1 MKLTAASGT
10 GQTGTSLAAN
20 TSGSDAACEDM
31 SARKAAVRAA
41 ALARRAALDP
51 HARIEGSLALVAH
64 VDALGFPQGA
74 IVSGFWPI
82 RDEIDPRP
90 LMDALR
96 ARGHALC
103 LPAIVDNELVFRRLT
118 RETVLVRAGFGT
130 VEPPADAEEL
140 VPECLL
146 VPLAA
151 FDLRGARIGYGR
163 GYYDRAI
170 ARITRALGH
179 RPATVGLAFSAQ
191 RADAVP
197 EEAHDQR
204 LDRILTEAGLM
215 EFKDRE

>member
-1 MKLTAASGT
+1 MTAASDT
-10 GQTGTSLAAN
+10 GQTGTSRKGHTEDGGAARDVLQ
-20 TSGSDAACEDM
+20 S
-31 SARKAAVRAA
+31 RKAAVRAA

-51 HARIEGSLALVAH
+51 QVRIEGGLALVAH
-64 VDALGFPQGA
+64 VDALDFHQGA

-96 ARGHALC
+96 ARGHSLC
-103 LPAIVDNELVFRRLT
+103 LPAIVEGELVFRRLT

-130 VEPPADAEEL
+130 AEPPSDADEL
-140 VPECLL
+140 IPDCML

-170 ARITRALGH
+170 ARIARQLGQP
-179 RPATVGLAFSAQ
+179 PATVGLAFSAQ
-191 RADAVP
+191 GADAVP

-215 EFKDRE
+215 EFKEHE

>member
-1 MKLTAASGT
+1 MTAASDT
-10 GQTGTSLAAN
+10 GQAN
-20 TSGSDAACEDM
+20 QPRTERSEDRER
-31 SARKAAVRAA
+31 AVLQAKKATVRAE

-51 HARIEGSLALVAH
+51 QTRIEAGLALAEN
-64 VDALGFPQGA
+64 VDALAFPPGCV
-74 IVSGFWPI
+74 VSGFWPI
-82 RDEIDPRP
+82 RDEVDPRP

-130 VEPPADAEEL
+130 AEPPADAEEL
-140 VPECLL
+140 VPDCML

-170 ARITRALGH
+170 ARISRQLGH

-191 RADAVP
+191 RAEAVP

-204 LDRILTEAGLM
+204 LDRILTEAGLL
-215 EFKDRE
+215 EFKEHE

>member
-1 MKLTAASGT
+1 MVLKMNCVCTCLTFQLVT
-10 GQTGTSLAAN
+10 PL
-20 TSGSDAACEDM
+20 
-31 SARKAAVRAA
+31 R
-41 ALARRAALDP
+41 LLD
-51 HARIEGSLALVAH
+51 
-64 VDALGFPQGA
+64 
-74 IVSGFWPI
+74 
-82 RDEIDPRP
+82 
-90 LMDALR
+90 
-96 ARGHALC
+96 C
-103 LPAIVDNELVFRRLT
+103 LPDLPIIFLVFRRLT

-170 ARITRALGH
+170 ARITRALGR
-179 RPATVGLAFSAQ
+179 RPATVGLAFTAQ

>member
-1 MKLTAASGT
+1 MEHTEDGGAARQVLQS
-10 GQTGTSLAAN
+10 
-20 TSGSDAACEDM
+20 
-31 SARKAAVRAA
+31 RKAAVRSA

-51 HARIEGSLALVAH
+51 QVRIEGSLALVAH
-64 VDALGFPQGA
+64 VDALDFPQSA
-74 IVSGFWPI
+74 TVSGFWPI

-103 LPAIVDNELVFRRLT
+103 LPAIVDDELVFRRLT

-130 VEPPADAEEL
+130 VEPPAEAEEL

-151 FDLRGARIGYGR
+151 FDMRGARIGYGR

-170 ARITRALGH
+170 ARISRQLGR
-179 RPATVGLAFSAQ
+179 RPATVGLAFHAQ
-191 RADAVP
+191 CADVVP

-215 EFKDRE
+215 EFKEHE

>member
-20 TSGSDAACEDM
+20 TSRSDGACEDM

-170 ARITRALGH
+170 ARITRALGR
-179 RPATVGLAFSAQ
+179 RPATVGLAFTAQ